1 MSNPLLDIL
10 PYEGYQNNPTVQWIT
25 EGAGTDLETATSKA
39 TTFYQT
45 LILDNTTSK
54 TLDYLAPLVG
64 LTGGYWS
71 PYWSISVKR
80 NMVKNAHRLWRT
92 LGTEEA
98 INLALTSM
106 EITGARLWTRRRLT
120 IPFKVKGKFYSQS
133 LKFYLTLPFPN
144 SRSSYIWLEAERVL
158 RNFKPAI
165 ADGSVCYNKFILGYS
180 RVGDPIL

>member
-25 EGAGTDLETATSKA
+25 EGAGADLETATSKA

-45 LILDNTTSK
+45 LIPDNATSQ

-71 PYWSISVKR
+71 TAWSLSTKR
-80 NMVKNAHRLWRT
+80 SMVKNAHQLWRT
-92 LGTEEA
+92 MGTEAA
-98 INLALTSM
+98 ISLALTSVGV
-106 EITGARLWTRRRLT
+106 TGAKFWLRRRLSVL
-120 IPFKVKGKFYSQS
+120 FKVPARLYSQN

-144 SRSSYIWLEAERVL
+144 SRAGYTWLEAERAL

-165 ADGSVCYNKFILGYS
+165 VDGSVCYNKFILGYS